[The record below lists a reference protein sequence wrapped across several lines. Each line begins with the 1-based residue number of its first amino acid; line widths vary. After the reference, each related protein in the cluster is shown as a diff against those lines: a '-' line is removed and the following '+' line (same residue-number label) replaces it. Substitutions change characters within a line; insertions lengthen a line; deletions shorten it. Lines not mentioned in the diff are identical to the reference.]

1 MQALGIGRG
10 SWDGDGAAC
19 EHSRVWPRGFC
30 HVQPGPTTGL
40 GQLRKSRRLRWN
52 FGKPRGLPR
61 RTGGHTRAPLAAAVL
76 MLLSVAAAAQQV
88 HVRPL
93 INPPAPPPAKTGNAA
108 KAGKPGEM
116 KPNAPVNLKMNVN
129 QVLVPV
135 TVTDPIGRLVTG
147 LSQRQFT
154 IYEDNKQQKINTF
167 STDDAPISVGII
179 FDSSGSMAD
188 KIEKSREALD
198 AFFQTAN
205 PQDQFFIVD
214 FSAEPHL
221 LGGFSDNPNR
231 LLNRIAFIPAHGRT
245 ALLDAI
251 YLGLDEMRQA
261 NHSRKALLI
270 ISDGGDNHSRFTEA
284 EIRNVVRE
292 SDVEIYAIGVF
303 SPVGDRYTPE
313 EQEGPELLS
322 DICAESGGRMF
333 TVRDVDE
340 LPDIAEKI
348 GEELRN
354 QYLLGYIPTDQQRN
368 GKWRKIR
375 VKLHPP
381 PGLPPLT
388 VSAKAGYY
396 GPH

>member
-1 MQALGIGRG
+1 MQAPGIGMAGR
-10 SWDGDGAAC
+10 WDGDRAAC
-19 EHSRVWPRGFC
+19 GKSQVSPGETCNLRPVRTTRWEQNWKHRRRWWRPGSLRSVPRGAC
-30 HVQPGPTTGL
+30 GQNRVPRVAGVLLLLAVGL
-40 GQLRKSRRLRWN
+40 
-52 FGKPRGLPR
+52 
-61 RTGGHTRAPLAAAVL
+61 
-76 MLLSVAAAAQQV
+76 AAQQV
-88 HVRPL
+88 HIRPL
-93 INPPAPPPAKTGNAA
+93 INPPAPPPPAKTGNT
-108 KAGKPGEM
+108 KTPGEM
-116 KPNAPVNLKMNVN
+116 KPNSAVQLKMNVN

-147 LSQRQFT
+147 LSQGQFT
-154 IYEDNKQQKINTF
+154 VYEDHVKQKINTF
-167 STDDAPISVGII
+167 STDDAPISVGIV

-214 FSAEPHL
+214 FSGEPHL

-261 NHSRKALLI
+261 SHSRKALLI

-292 SDVEIYAIGVF
+292 SDVEIYAIGIF

-333 TVRDVDE
+333 TVQDVDE

-354 QYLLGYIPTDQQRN
+354 QYLLGYIPTDQKRN

-388 VSAKAGYY
+388 VYAKAGYY